1 MLEVREISKKYG
13 DFLALKGMSFTV
25 ERGEVL
31 GLIGENGAGKSTTL
45 RILAGLIEPD
55 GGEVRYF
62 GKPFEESIKRQIG
75 YLPEIDALYDNM
87 TVSEYLQF
95 FADIYGVE
103 NAKAKIGELLTKLNL
118 PDKFTGELSK
128 GMRRKLSIARTLL
141 HDPDVLIY
149 DEPTGG
155 LDPSTSLMIAELL
168 RELAAR
174 GKIIVFSAHNMYYV
188 EKIADKV
195 VVMKEGE
202 VLYYGS
208 LEKLMGENTTYRI
221 EYTMN
226 GKRESL
232 SVSEVDEVVEIVEKI
247 RKGGGTILEIEKEV
261 PRLENI
267 YFSLI
272 SGNFRSER
280 KVY

>member
-1 MLEVREISKKYG
+1 
-13 DFLALKGMSFTV
+13 MSFTV

>member
-1 MLEVREISKKYG
+1 MLEAIGLCKKYG
-13 DFLALKGMSFTV
+13 EFVALKGLSFKV
-25 ERGEVL
+25 ARGEVL

-62 GKPFEESIKRQIG
+62 GRPFENSIKKRIG

-87 TVSEYLQF
+87 TVREYLKF
-95 FADIYGVE
+95 FAELYGVE
-103 NAKAKIGELLTKLNL
+103 NAKEKIEELLDKLKL
-118 PDKFTGELSK
+118 PDKFVGELSK
-128 GMRRKLSIARTLL
+128 GMKRKLSIARTLL

-155 LDPSTSLMIAELL
+155 LDPSTSLTIAELL
-168 RELAAR
+168 RELAEKD
-174 GKIIVFSAHNMYYV
+174 KIIVFSAHNMYYV

-195 VVMKEGE
+195 IVMKGGE
-202 VLYYGS
+202 ALYIGS
-208 LEKLMGENTTYRI
+208 LERLIGENISYRI
-221 EYTMN
+221 DYVSN
-226 GKRESL
+226 GKKESL
-232 SVSEVDEVVEIVEKI
+232 NVSEVGKVVEIVERIK
-247 RKGGGTILEIEKEV
+247 RDGGKILEIEKEV

-272 SGNFRSER
+272 SNFKGER

>member
-1 MLEVREISKKYG
+1 MLEVVELSKSYG
-13 DFLALKGMSFTV
+13 DFVALEGLSFTV

-45 RILAGLIEPD
+45 RIIAGLIEPD
-55 GGEVRYF
+55 SGEVRYF
-62 GKPFEESIKRQIG
+62 GNPFEDSIKKRIG

-87 TVSEYLQF
+87 AVSEYLKF

-103 NAKAKIGELLTKLNL
+103 DAKAKIKELLDKLNL
-118 PDKFTGELSK
+118 PDKFVGELSK

-141 HDPDVLIY
+141 HDPDILIY

-155 LDPSTSLMIAELL
+155 LDPSTSLRIAELL

-174 GKIIVFSAHNMYYV
+174 GKIVVFSAHNMYYV

-195 VVMKEGE
+195 VVMKAGKA
-202 VLYYGS
+202 LYYGS
-208 LEKLMGENTTYRI
+208 LERLIGENTTYRI
-221 EYTMN
+221 EYTLN
-226 GKRESL
+226 GRKESM
-232 SVSEVDEVVEIVEKI
+232 SVSEIDEVMEIVDKI
-247 RKGGGTILEIEKEV
+247 KSSGGRILEIEKEV

-272 SGNFRSER
+272 SR
-280 KVY
+280 